1 MRKPC
6 YYKPDK
12 YPNYYKR
19 NSYQEVLI
27 YLADCSMYFRAEGY
41 EIKEK
46 PGKYKKDDGKQY
58 Q

>member
-19 NSYQEVLI
+19 NSYQEALV
-27 YLADCSMYFRAEGY
+27 YLVDCSMYFRAEGY

-46 PGKYKKDDGKQY
+46 SGKYKKDDGKQ
-58 Q
+58 